1 MIIILSILQ
10 KAKLKLAFKD
20 AIRKNKEEA
29 RVIKRL
35 STFKTSPEVYCRL
48 GIPYTDES
56 VGYVC
61 ELFNECFDEIV
72 EMTKVVIKALEDQ
85 ANEPLFILLK
95 EPDVNFEDIFKYT
108 IAYDECAGI
117 EGEVLT
123 IDSIYTKEVKTD
135 ADKIVYGLYF
145 RYIE

>member
-1 MIIILSILQ
+1 MINILSILQ
-10 KAKLKLAFKD
+10 KAKLKLTFKD

-48 GIPYTDES
+48 GIQYTYEN
-56 VGYVC
+56 VGYVS

-72 EMTKVVIKALEDQ
+72 DMAKVIIKALEEQSD
-85 ANEPLFILLK
+85 EPLFMLLK

-108 IAYDECAGI
+108 IAYDECDGV

-123 IDSIYTKEVKTD
+123 IDSIYTKESKKD
-135 ADKIVYGLYF
+135 ADNIVYGIYF

>member
-1 MIIILSILQ
+1 MINILSILQ

-35 STFKTSPEVYCRL
+35 STFRTSAEVYCRL
-48 GIPYTDES
+48 NIHYTDES
-56 VGYVC
+56 VGYVND
-61 ELFNECFDEIV
+61 LFKECFDEIV
-72 EMTKVVIKALEDQ
+72 DMAKVIIKALEDQ
-85 ANEPLFILLK
+85 SDEPLFILLK

-108 IAYDECAGI
+108 IAYDECDGV

-123 IDSIYTKEVKTD
+123 IDSIYTKECKKD
-135 ADKIVYGLYF
+135 ADNIVYGIYF